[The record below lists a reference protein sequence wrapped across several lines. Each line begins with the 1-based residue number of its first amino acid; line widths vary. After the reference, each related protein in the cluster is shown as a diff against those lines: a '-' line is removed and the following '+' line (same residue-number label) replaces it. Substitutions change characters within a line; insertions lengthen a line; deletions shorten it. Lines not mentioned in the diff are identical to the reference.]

1 MRGERGGCST
11 RSRICYVRT
20 KKVIYLLK
28 YSYYHHQLTYDL
40 PPSPSQLISY
50 NVRLCQRTSQPEGG
64 RKDAERNKLETYILT
79 RT

>member
-1 MRGERGGCST
+1 MRGEKKRWVQ
-11 RSRICYVRT
+11 YALLYLLRT

-40 PPSPSQLISY
+40 PPLQLISY
-50 NVRLCQRTSQPEGG
+50 NVCLCQRTSQPEGG

>member
-1 MRGERGGCST
+1 MGA
-11 RSRICYVRT
+11 VRALVSAT
-20 KKVIYLLK
+20 YEEVIYLFK

-40 PPSPSQLISY
+40 PPSQLVSY
-50 NVRLCQRTSQPEGG
+50 TVRLCQRTSQLEGG